1 MSSGDYLSKRPNRPF
16 FGTCFPPSL
25 VDLRL
30 VWDLTLIRPIRLPCS
45 SGPATESVCAAARR
59 RGVRRR
65 DGQPIRR
72 GVSIPRKSSGCVFS
86 LRSDDPRRSQQPPG
100 HETVQA
106 SRRRGEQ
113 PALIG
118 VYGLPASSGSESA
131 QDRCPAAMLLTRLL
145 RIRPVSLFARTGW
158 GHLPHSVI
166 ARIKGPGSRRT
177 CSRSRAR
184 RSLNQLRAARAVLD
198 CSLRSR
204 SA

>member
-145 RIRPVSLFARTGW
+145 TVGS
-158 GHLPHSVI
+158 
-166 ARIKGPGSRRT
+166 GPCHCSPELDGATYLILSSPELRVQGRVRT
-177 CSRSRAR
+177 CSRSGAR
-184 RSLNQLRAARAVLD
+184 RSLNQIES
-198 CSLRSR
+198 CSR